1 MNWRLIDMTGNGQ
14 IDVRQAFGN
23 ARKAMNEVFEWNEDL
38 CHKLL
43 DIQTFETIV
52 IGDKI
57 YVTPQSFV
65 FGEAISVQYDGGLQF
80 FIARNDVR
88 DVFVVKFD
96 DDEVNWNLRE
106 GAKNFTIEEIE
117 EYMKIMNFL
126 REIEF

>member
-88 DVFVVKFD
+88 DVFIVKFD